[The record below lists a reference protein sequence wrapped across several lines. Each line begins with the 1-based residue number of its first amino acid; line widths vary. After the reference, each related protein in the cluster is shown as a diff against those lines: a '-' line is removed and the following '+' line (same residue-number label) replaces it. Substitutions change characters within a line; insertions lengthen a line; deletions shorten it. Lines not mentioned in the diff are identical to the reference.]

1 MKKWLKRIRGAV
13 GLGLSWAVAWA
24 GIFGIASMIGGEGG
38 GLENLLANLATFG
51 ALGFVGGTVFSVVLG
66 IAERR
71 RTFAEMSLRR
81 FAAWGGGRGWSPDD
95 TSLPRGDARHTRKCH
110 NSWRP
115 GTTRCRLRRWFTG
128 AGPKGRRQRVAR
140 AWCRR
145 CRHRADRRGEARV
158 ARGVG
163 EAACVCVL

>member
-13 GLGLSWAVAWA
+13 GLGLSWAVTWA

-51 ALGFVGGTVFSVVLG
+51 ALGFIGGTVFAGVLG

-81 FAAWGGGRGWSPDD
+81 FAAWG
-95 TSLPRGDARHTRKCH
+95 A
-110 NSWRP
+110 
-115 GTTRCRLRRWFTG
+115 
-128 AGPKGRRQRVAR
+128 AGV
-140 AWCRR
+140 
-145 CRHRADRRGEARV
+145 V
-158 ARGVG
+158 S
-163 EAACVCVL
+163 